1 MIIQGI
7 RFESAPAAY
16 VTKSPSFKGSK
27 KVSLPDAEKMKSA
40 TLQLGATAL
49 AAIASANI
57 IKSNKKPIPVEKL
70 DYSSFDKIEGELTN
84 NGKSKVVKNNDGI
97 IIREYGKGRN
107 GKVKFVKDYDKNGN
121 VIKYSVCKYNN
132 RIFSDC
138 FNKKGVRTES
148 TIFSRSDNTLISS
161 KYRANGTLSEKTLYY
176 NGGKSPLY
184 SENYDEY
191 GNVLKKIIYYPAKLE
206 KSGYDLYYVDAG
218 KFVAE
223 VNDDRTL
230 VKNTEY
236 DGDGNI
242 TQLWYTDMEGNV
254 VENSTKVMN

>member
-1 MIIQGI
+1 MAIQGI

-57 IKSNKKPIPVEKL
+57 IKSNQKPISVEKL

-121 VIKYSVCKYNN
+121 VIKYTVCKYNN

-148 TIFSRSDNTLISS
+148 TIFSRSDNSLISS

>member
-1 MIIQGI
+1 MAIQGI

-57 IKSNKKPIPVEKL
+57 IKSNQKPIPVEKL

-148 TIFSRSDNTLISS
+148 TIFSRSDNSLISS